1 MGVACVPG
9 AAQRIL
15 LMSLY
20 GGILCCEPHHKRLT
34 EKMLQFILS
43 VCGWLPRPWA
53 TPEVMMTHGA
63 RGIAV
68 KSERPMEF

>member
-1 MGVACVPG
+1 MPACFCQCIWHEAG
-9 AAQRIL
+9 YFLSIL
-15 LMSLY
+15 
-20 GGILCCEPHHKRLT
+20 LCCEPHHKRLS

-53 TPEVMMTHGA
+53 TPELMMTHGA